1 VWVRESERGATVSAE
16 SGGKAEAKSGRGELR
31 MAEPGKG
38 LGEKKGAC
46 VGRYERES
54 GPTGGRGMK
63 RGLQTCERVTGEAE
77 NFVVWGRRKKTTTN
91 EPTMRKSQRR

>member
-1 VWVRESERGATVSAE
+1 VWVSESEGGDRQCREWGQSRGQKRK
-16 SGGKAEAKSGRGELR
+16 GGTFEWLNL
-31 MAEPGKG
+31 GKG
-38 LGEKKGAC
+38 WVKKKGAC

-77 NFVVWGRRKKTTTN
+77 NFCVEAAKKN
-91 EPTMRKSQRR
+91 NNK

>member
-38 LGEKKGAC
+38 LGKK
-46 VGRYERES
+46 RELVLEDTR
-54 GPTGGRGMK
+54 GKAGQQAEGG
-63 RGLQTCERVTGEAE
+63 
-77 NFVVWGRRKKTTTN
+77 
-91 EPTMRKSQRR
+91 